1 MGRLES
7 AGGSQ
12 AKKLFKNQF
21 SSPFLEFGLVDRDWL
36 FVLGGLALAALATR
50 KTTTMTRMPYD
61 SDISD
66 GEYECIFPY
75 IEQQG
80 TGRKR
85 TVDIREVINGL
96 RYLSKTGCQWRM
108 IPHDFPRWYH
118 IAYSFYKWSKNG
130 ILEHINDCL
139 REDLRIELGREPEP
153 SVGIIDSQSVK
164 TVSSGDE
171 RGYDAGKHVKGRKR
185 HVMVDMLGLLIV
197 LIVTAASAQD
207 SETGQ
212 ELMID
217 AKAKTHRLVRVYA
230 DQGYKEWLV
239 EWIKKFQV
247 FILQLVIKPADQ
259 EGFVVHPKRWKVERF
274 FAWLNN
280 YRRLSKDYEKTIE
293 SSTGMI
299 HFVSIQMMSRNLAKL
314 RQEKSS

>member
-1 MGRLES
+1 
-7 AGGSQ
+7 
-12 AKKLFKNQF
+12 
-21 SSPFLEFGLVDRDWL
+21 
-36 FVLGGLALAALATR
+36 
-50 KTTTMTRMPYD
+50 MTRLPYD
-61 SDISD
+61 SDVND
-66 GEYECIFPY
+66 PEWECLEPL
-75 IEQQG
+75 IEQPQG
-80 TGRKR
+80 PGRKR
-85 TVDIREVINGL
+85 TVNMREIINGMC
-96 RYLSKTGCQWRM
+96 YLTKTGCQWRM
-108 IPHDFPRWYH
+108 LPHDLPPWYH
-118 IAYSFYKWSKNG
+118 IAYYYYKWVHDG
-130 ILEHINDCL
+130 TLEYINDCL
-139 REDLRIELGREPEP
+139 RTEIRIELGREPEP
-153 SVGIIDSQSVK
+153 SVGIMDSQSVK

-171 RGYDAGKHVKGRKR
+171 RGYDTGKHVKGRKR

-217 AKAKTHRLVRVYA
+217 AKLKTQRLVKVYA

-239 EWIKKFQV
+239 EWIKKFQAFV
-247 FILQLVIKPADQ
+247 LELVIKPADQ

-299 HFVSIQMMSRNLAKL
+299 HFVSIQMMSRNLARL
-314 RQEKSS
+314 